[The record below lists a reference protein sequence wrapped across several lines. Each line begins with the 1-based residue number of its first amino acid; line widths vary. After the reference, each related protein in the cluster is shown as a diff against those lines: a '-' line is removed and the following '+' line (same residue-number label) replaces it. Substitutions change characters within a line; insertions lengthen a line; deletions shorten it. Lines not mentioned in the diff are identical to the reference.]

1 MARTIATVITVAV
14 LLGVL
19 ALMYRSWRGRG
30 RRDAAL
36 PAGYPLPVDAGAELA
51 SVAVFY
57 VATTLR
63 GRPLERLNI
72 SGLGF
77 RARARLAVT
86 EAGVMLV
93 LAGEETVFIPDAAI
107 QVLEDATYAIDR
119 VVEPDGLLLLGW
131 RLAGPTTGASRV
143 DEPQTV
149 DSYFRV
155 LDPSDRVKLNDAI
168 RTIAADALRPATHDE
183 SEA

>member
-1 MARTIATVITVAV
+1 MARTIATVITIVV

-19 ALMYRSWRGRG
+19 ALMARSWRRRG
-30 RRDAAL
+30 RRDSAL

-51 SVAVFY
+51 AVAVFY

-72 SGLGF
+72 RGLGF

-86 EAGVMLV
+86 ETGLMLV
-93 LAGEETVFIPDAAI
+93 LTGEDTVFIPADAI

-131 RLAGPTTGASRV
+131 RLAGPGATQV
-143 DEPQTV
+143 V

-155 LDPSDRVKLNDAI
+155 LDPSDRVRLNDAI
-168 RTIAADALRPATHDE
+168 RTIAADALRPAARDE